1 VLPARDSPRSRW
13 GVHGGSSKTA
23 GSGAGGTP
31 TMGKRGQSPSGSGG
45 LGHQGMHP
53 QAMQPTHVIG
63 EGHQTPLKA
72 DFGFPTQEKLPEPHG
87 GFDDAEDGLDGLLP
101 LFV

>member
-1 VLPARDSPRSRW
+1 MRTVDPCWNRRGAR
-13 GVHGGSSKTA
+13 GGSSKP
-23 GSGAGGTP
+23 GCYGAGGTLWR
-31 TMGKRGQSPSGSGG
+31 GKRGQIPPGSGG

-53 QAMQPTHVIG
+53 QAMQPAHVIG
-63 EGHQTPLKA
+63 EGHQAPLKA

-101 LFV
+101 LFL